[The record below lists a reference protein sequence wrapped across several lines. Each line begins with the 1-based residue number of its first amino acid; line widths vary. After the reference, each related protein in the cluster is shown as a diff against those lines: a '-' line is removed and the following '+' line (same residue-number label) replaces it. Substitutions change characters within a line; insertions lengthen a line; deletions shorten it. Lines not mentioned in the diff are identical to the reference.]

1 VNQESALKALSNL
14 KNFEKG
20 SKFKQMICDFI
31 ANKLLSNEEKEEINK
46 VFSAIDVN
54 GDGTLQKDEL
64 KEGLEKYFNRK
75 MSDKEIDE
83 IFGKVDVDGSG
94 EIGYS
99 EFVVATMNDNNMISN
114 EKLRN
119 AYKLFD
125 LDSGGTISFEEMKK
139 II

>member
-1 VNQESALKALSNL
+1 
-14 KNFEKG
+14 
-20 SKFKQMICDFI
+20 MICDFI